1 MRSYDSVFSSHDEFH
16 RRVEMPHIMKPE
28 EMVGKHKFE
37 NIVPEEQSMPRHV
50 YFSKSD
56 FDEHG
61 CSSNCPGCRSILK
74 GIRRQVHSE
83 ACRQRTQKALE
94 GTDRLER
101 ATAREHEFYEKV
113 LRRED
118 KKRVLDEAEKKERET
133 AKWGTNRRAG
143 NQMRGVRKPKVA
155 EKDWRKPKAAET

>member
-1 MRSYDSVFSSHDEFH
+1 
-16 RRVEMPHIMKPE
+16 MPHIMKPE

-37 NIVPEEQSMPRHV
+37 NVVPEEQSMPRHV
-50 YFSKSD
+50 NLSKSD

-61 CSSNCPGCRSILK
+61 CSSNCLGCRSILK
-74 GIRRQVHSE
+74 GIRRQGHSE

-101 ATAREHEFYEKV
+101 AKAREHEFYEEV

-118 KKRVLDEAEKKERET
+118 KKRELDDAEKKRRET
-133 AKWGTNRRAG
+133 AKRETNRRAG

-155 EKDWRKPKAAET
+155 GKDWRKPNGSATPHQCWKTH